1 MFVRVYCFH
10 ALCLSIYGHLSS
22 CLIQQ
27 NKTNMEKNI
36 IQVAL
41 SIQVQFLFF
50 LGGGE
55 QGNKQI
61 IFREQGNKRKIIL
74 SNKAIYFRGTGEQG
88 QIFQGIWYPPGRAS
102 VILGTDF
109 SMLPSHLRYI
119 LIFSHTEAC
128 KTRPVTSHLYGDILY
143 PT

>member
-10 ALCLSIYGHLSS
+10 VICVSIYGHLSS

-36 IQVAL
+36 IQVVL
-41 SIQVQFLFF
+41 SIQVQFLC
-50 LGGGE
+50 GE

-74 SNKAIYFRGTGEQG
+74 RNKAIYFRGTGADFIGKQV
-88 QIFQGIWYPPGRAS
+88 PPWEGL
-102 VILGTDF
+102 V
-109 SMLPSHLRYI
+109 
-119 LIFSHTEAC
+119 
-128 KTRPVTSHLYGDILY
+128 
-143 PT
+143 

>member
-10 ALCLSIYGHLSS
+10 VICLSIYGHLSS

-36 IQVAL
+36 IQVVL
-41 SIQVQFLFF
+41 SIQVQFLF
-50 LGGGE
+50 GE

-74 SNKAIYFRGTGEQG
+74 RNKAIYFRGTG
-88 QIFQGIWYPPGRAS
+88 
-102 VILGTDF
+102 VDF
-109 SMLPSHLRYI
+109 SGEQVPSCEGL
-119 LIFSHTEAC
+119 
-128 KTRPVTSHLYGDILY
+128 TSH
-143 PT
+143 